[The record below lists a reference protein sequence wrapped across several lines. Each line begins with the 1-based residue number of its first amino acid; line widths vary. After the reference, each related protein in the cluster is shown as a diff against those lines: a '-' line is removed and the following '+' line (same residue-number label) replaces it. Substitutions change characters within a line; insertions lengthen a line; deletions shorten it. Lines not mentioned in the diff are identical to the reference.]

1 MRLKIIAAFG
11 AAALGSATLSAQ
23 AAPAPASPGSAGQAV
38 AQVQSGAVATDYAQ
52 YRGRGRYYAGRG
64 YGPRGGYY
72 GRRAYY
78 GRPGYYGRPYGYY
91 RRDYGGAAAA
101 GVAGLAAG
109 ALIGGAIASQ
119 QAPAAPAYGAAD
131 PNTVAYCSQR
141 YRSYD
146 PASGTFLGYDGLR
159 HPCP

>member
-1 MRLKIIAAFG
+1 MRLTFIAAVG
-11 AAALGSATLSAQ
+11 AATLGSASLAQ
-23 AAPAPASPGSAGQAV
+23 AAPAPRLLRSRRGGDGAGSVGR
-38 AQVQSGAVATDYAQ
+38 VATDYAQ

-64 YGPRGGYY
+64 Y
-72 GRRAYY
+72 Y
-78 GRPGYYGRPYGYY
+78 GRPAITAARYYGRPYGYY

-119 QAPAAPAYGAAD
+119 QAPVAPAYGAAD

-146 PASGTFLGYDGLR
+146 PASGTYLGYDGLR
-159 HPCP
+159 RPCP

>member
-1 MRLKIIAAFG
+1 MRLTFIAALG
-11 AAALGSATLSAQ
+11 AAALGSASFAQ
-23 AAPAPASPGSAGQAV
+23 AAPAPASPGSAAGAL
-38 AQVQSGAVATDYAQ
+38 AQVQSGAVASDYAQ

-64 YGPRGGYY
+64 YYGPRGGYY
-72 GRRAYY
+72 GR
-78 GRPGYYGRPYGYY
+78 PGYYYGRPYGYY

-119 QAPAAPAYGAAD
+119 QAPVAPAYGAAD

-146 PASGTFLGYDGLR
+146 PASGTYLGYDGVR
-159 HPCP
+159 RPCP

>member
-1 MRLKIIAAFG
+1 MRLTFIAALG
-11 AAALGSATLSAQ
+11 AAALGSVPLAQ
-23 AAPAPASPGSAGQAV
+23 AAPAPASPAPAPQAV
-38 AQVQSGAVATDYAQ
+38 AQVQSGAVAAEYAQ
-52 YRGRGRYYAGRG
+52 YRGRHYAGRG
-64 YGPRGGYY
+64 YYGPRGGYY

-119 QAPAAPAYGAAD
+119 QAPAYGAA

-146 PASGTFLGYDGLR
+146 PASGTYLGYDGLR

>member
-1 MRLKIIAAFG
+1 MPRLVRDKLQELRMRLTFI
-11 AAALGSATLSAQ
+11 AALGAATLGSASLAQ
-23 AAPAPASPGSAGQAV
+23 AAPAPASSGPAAGAM

-64 YGPRGGYY
+64 YYGPR
-72 GRRAYY
+72 
-78 GRPGYYGRPYGYY
+78 GYYGRPYGYY

-119 QAPAAPAYGAAD
+119 QAPVAPAYGAAD

-146 PASGTFLGYDGLR
+146 PASGTYLGYDGLR
-159 HPCP
+159 RPCP